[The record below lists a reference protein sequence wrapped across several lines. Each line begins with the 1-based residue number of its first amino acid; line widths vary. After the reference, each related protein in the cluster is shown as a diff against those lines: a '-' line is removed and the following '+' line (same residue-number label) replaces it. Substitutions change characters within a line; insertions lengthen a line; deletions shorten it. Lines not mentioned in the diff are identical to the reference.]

1 MMNFKEKELSLQL
14 FDTLKQQF
22 PDIQLVEIVE
32 SPLEESSWRVRI
44 RMPTNEDQE
53 VELREMASTLSTD
66 ILLNYGYHILI
77 SAVAKSET
85 PRLRRVTPE
94 VAQMDSSPP
103 YSSWEALQS
112 PLSVVGTTKNA

>member
-14 FDTLKQQF
+14 FDTLKQHF
-22 PDIQLVEIVE
+22 PDIQLVAIVA

-44 RMPTNEDQE
+44 RMPTDEDQE

-77 SAVAKSET
+77 SAVAQSET

-94 VAQMDSSPP
+94 EFQMESSNP
-103 YSSWEALQS
+103 YYPTWGALHA
-112 PLSVVGTTKNA
+112 PLPIGTTKSA

>member
-14 FDTLKQQF
+14 FDTLKQHF
-22 PDIQLVEIVE
+22 PDIQLVAIVA

-44 RMPTNEDQE
+44 RMPTDEDQE

-77 SAVAKSET
+77 SAVAKSEE
-85 PRLRRVTPE
+85 PLLRRVTPE
-94 VAQMDSSPP
+94 EFPMDSSSP
-103 YSSWEALQS
+103 YYSWEALQS

>member
-14 FDTLKQQF
+14 FDTLKQHF
-22 PDIQLVEIVE
+22 PDIQLVAIVA

-44 RMPTNEDQE
+44 RMPTDEDQE

-77 SAVAKSET
+77 SAVAKSEE
-85 PRLRRVTPE
+85 PLLRHVTPAE
-94 VAQMDSSPP
+94 SPMDSSSP
-103 YSSWEALQS
+103 YYSWEALQS
-112 PLSVVGTTKNA
+112 PWSVVGTTKNA